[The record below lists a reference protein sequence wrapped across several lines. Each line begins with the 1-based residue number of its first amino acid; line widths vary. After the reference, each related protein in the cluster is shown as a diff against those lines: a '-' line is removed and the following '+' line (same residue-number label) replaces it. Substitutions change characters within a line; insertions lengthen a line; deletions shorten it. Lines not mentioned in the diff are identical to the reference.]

1 MGRAFNRRKKPYLA
15 KPCFHPHFASSES
28 SKTILLLLPAIL
40 LLLIIAVHGRPTREE
55 RDNRTQEKRKKK
67 KKKSKRKKEVQ
78 GQKYNAVRVNEI
90 NKSKKKKK
98 KDRKIKRRKERKK
111 TRTFQG
117 TLLLFFFFLFF
128 FSFCQANLQRLLR
141 ASFLRN
147 LIRICRYQKTTP
159 RNAPGLPVYQQLH
172 AKTFTLIGRHTA
184 PLVLQSRR
192 QGAFVGLL
200 AWLPGC
206 LLACLPA
213 GIFCWARFPD
223 TQGPL
228 GRGRACFG
236 SRSLSRPSSC
246 SPPEF

>member
-1 MGRAFNRRKKPYLA
+1 MADLREKNVIIVRKK
-15 KPCFHPHFASSES
+15 K
-28 SKTILLLLPAIL
+28 
-40 LLLIIAVHGRPTREE
+40 
-55 RDNRTQEKRKKK
+55 EKKEKKK
-67 KKKSKRKKEVQ
+67 KKKKTKGK
-78 GQKYNAVRVNEI
+78 KYNAVRVNEI
-90 NKSKKKKK
+90 NKNKNKKKRK

-111 TRTFQG
+111 TLTFQG
-117 TLLLFFFFLFF
+117 TLLLFFFFLY
-128 FSFCQANLQRLLR
+128 FSFYQANLQRLLR

-206 LLACLPA
+206 LLAYLLGFFVGRGFRTLRVRWVEA
-213 GIFCWARFPD
+213 GLALVAVRYP
-223 TQGPL
+223 GPL
-228 GRGRACFG
+228 HVVLQSFEGKHELQFLHLVQHPQWIEIRPVHWLVHLRAATV
-236 SRSLSRPSSC
+236 
-246 SPPEF
+246 EKII